1 MIEIDYDS
9 YQGKFEM
16 GGRSEEGNKVGNYWG
31 DYLLQLAQ
39 DILVLH
45 LLPLCNYCLLIN
57 SQKCSS

>member
-9 YQGKFEM
+9 YEGKFEM

-45 LLPLCNYCLLIN
+45 VLSLCNYY
-57 SQKCSS
+57 